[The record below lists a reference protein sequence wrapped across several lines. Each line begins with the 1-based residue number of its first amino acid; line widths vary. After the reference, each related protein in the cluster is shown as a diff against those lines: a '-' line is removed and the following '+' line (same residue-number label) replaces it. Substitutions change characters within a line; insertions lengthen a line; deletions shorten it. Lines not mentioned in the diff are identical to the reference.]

1 MNHLTLIYIY
11 LIIALLITNIPLVGK
26 YIAIVNTIIHEAS
39 HCLMALLLS
48 GKVHSI
54 SLFSDTSGEA
64 KVSTRNWL
72 SRVIISY
79 AGYTGSSL
87 AAIGLYF
94 ALFKARYELI
104 LISFIVLLIVCL
116 LFWIR
121 NLYGFIWT
129 ISFACIIGFIVYEN
143 ISLLILHVSF
153 LLSAIVLAQSI
164 SSAFVVLK
172 LSFRDS
178 KNAGDATNLANTT
191 FLPAQLW
198 GLLFFVQSLYAA
210 YYIVVHFITHPAA

>member
-1 MNHLTLIYIY
+1 MNHVALIYIY
-11 LIIALLITNIPLVGK
+11 LVFALLITNIPFIGK
-26 YIAIVNTIIHEAS
+26 YMAVANTIIHEAS
-39 HCLMALLLS
+39 HCLMALLFS
-48 GKVHSI
+48 GKVHSM

-64 KVSTRNWL
+64 RVSPRNWL
-72 SRVIISY
+72 SRILISY
-79 AGYTGSSL
+79 AGYTGSSF

-94 ALFKARYELI
+94 ALSKGKYEII
-104 LISFIVLLIVCL
+104 LISYITLMIVC

-121 NLYGFIWT
+121 NLFGFIWT
-129 ISFACIIGFIVYEN
+129 ITFVCIIGFIVYKDL
-143 ISLLILHVSF
+143 SVLILHVSF
-153 LLSAIVLAQSI
+153 LLSAIVLAQSV

-172 LSFRDS
+172 LSFIDN

-210 YYIVVHFITHPAA
+210 YYIFIHFITHKAA

>member
-1 MNHLTLIYIY
+1 MNHITLIYIY
-11 LIIALLITNIPLVGK
+11 LVIALLITNIPFIGK
-26 YIAIVNTIIHEAS
+26 YSAIANTIIHEAS
-39 HCLMALLLS
+39 HCILALLFS
-48 GKVHSI
+48 GKVHSM

-64 KVSTRNWL
+64 RVSTRNWM
-72 SRVIISY
+72 SRILISY

-94 ALFKARYELI
+94 ALSKGKYEII

-121 NLYGFIWT
+121 NIYGFIWT
-129 ISFACIIGFIVYEN
+129 ISFVCLIGFIVYEN
-143 ISLLILHVSF
+143 IGTLILQVSF
-153 LLSAIVLAQSI
+153 LLSAIVLAQSV

-172 LSFRDS
+172 LSLRDS
-178 KNAGDATNLANTT
+178 KNAGDATNLANST
-191 FLPAQLW
+191 FIPAQLW

-210 YYIVVHFITHPAA
+210 YYIFVHFITH